1 MYPSCAHPRG
11 IDQLWSEDVKVQFWR
26 RWLPCLVILIAVCG
40 MAQDSGDDDS
50 PGFDNG
56 STAQLWLNF
65 DRQGNVNAR
74 LNLPEGLESSD
85 QLPKLLA
92 ESLRCQPSAFK
103 RPGGYPPTSLP
114 KSWSPAQRER
124 YQKQIEEFNQRQL
137 AGSCQSVLARQEGVL
152 QGDFDYSSLAT
163 ELRRIG
169 VRQLALYVD
178 TPQTQFRDYP
188 KANRIEEPVPES
200 NTLAYQIP
208 LPENGKLPVFH
219 LAYGFRRGDLNRAFA
234 ILAGFV
240 LLPVL
245 VTVWMRRKAL
255 ATAKE
260 DAAAAWFGF
269 FRTQNWLVTGAMLF
283 WLTSGFGARQALQDW
298 VGLQGFSAWKAAA
311 ANVTVMIGPA
321 LLIYFLC
328 IALSYSVH
336 AQLRGM
342 QWTRWEF
349 LSRQMVSVGAKFI
362 PLMLGLAALEL
373 LNEQL
378 ELGIGLV
385 VVSLVLL
392 QALLILRLRI
402 VKDAPQPLTTGELRD
417 KVFAMAGRL
426 GVTLSQIFVLPA
438 GKGQVAN
445 AYAAKNRVVMFT
457 DYLLEH
463 LSKREVDAV
472 AAHELAHLRHKHP
485 TKRLIAF
492 FAAMF
497 SPFYF
502 KSVSSLLAA
511 MFILPLEFLPSH
523 AAGAKGMLSVWRGMR
538 AFEQFSQR
546 DFVLVMVGL
555 TVFYFISRHFENVA
569 DATAVQLTGDPEA
582 LITGLLRVSRLN
594 FTPIQWGKLSES
606 WLTHP
611 SLARRAER
619 IAEAGGMAPERLQE
633 ILVRYNA
640 GAVQREAAMPAVA
653 PEDHYPVPEAG
664 DPELVRSV
672 VKQRVLTQVRV
683 WTNFALSVLLPTLV
697 SLIVVHLHLEGYVA
711 VAGYA
716 AGIVITVAVVVFS
729 GVWMARAGYAGEKA
743 RVLRRLER
751 DHLHFPLGNAG
762 DIFIGWAPT
771 AYPRIFGNF
780 YHWDSGFLI
789 LSRDRLQF
797 VGEKTRFSL
806 AASEIDGIVLGPG
819 GPGWWKFQRIY
830 LRWKVGDGGRSGVF
844 NFYSLEPG
852 SVWRAGERVRALYH
866 RLQSWKENSQSY
878 PEIRTELGDLP
889 SPAVGEVTCMS
900 PRVLGTLR
908 VNLRFLTYLLPLA
921 IVSGMLLHAETWY
934 LCFCVILLRLF
945 MSVPYWR
952 YRDRFPAFP
961 ASSGTSSMNGKAA
974 TAGSPANLNL

>member
-1 MYPSCAHPRG
+1 MN
-11 IDQLWSEDVKVQFWR
+11 VQFWR
-26 RWLPCLVILIAVCG
+26 RWLLCVVILTAVCG
-40 MAQDSGDDDS
+40 MAQDSADDDS

-74 LNLPEGLESSD
+74 LNLPEGSESSE
-85 QLPKLLA
+85 QLAKLLA
-92 ESLRCQPSAFK
+92 QSLHCQPSAFK
-103 RPGGYPPTSLP
+103 RPGGYPQTSLP
-114 KSWSPAQRER
+114 KTWSPAQRER
-124 YQKQIEEFNQRQL
+124 YQKQIDEFNQRL
-137 AGSCQSVLARQEGVL
+137 LTGNCQQALARQGGVL
-152 QGDFDYSSLAT
+152 QSDFDYSSVAT

-169 VRQLALYVD
+169 VSQLALYVD
-178 TPQTQFRDYP
+178 IPQTQFRDYP
-188 KANRIEEPVPES
+188 KANQVQEPMPES

-208 LPENGKLPVFH
+208 LPENGKLLVFH
-219 LAYGFRRGDLNRAFA
+219 LGYGFRRSDLNRAFA

-245 VTVWMRRKAL
+245 VTLWMRRKAL

-269 FRTQNWLVTGAMLF
+269 FRTQNWLVIGSMLL

-298 VGLQGFSAWKAAA
+298 IGLQGFSAWKTAA

-328 IALSYSVH
+328 IAMSYSVH

-349 LSRQMVSVGAKFI
+349 LSRQIVSVGAKFI
-362 PLMLGLAALEL
+362 PLMLALAAMEL

-378 ELGIGLV
+378 QLGIGLLM
-385 VVSLVLL
+385 VSLVLL
-392 QALLILRLRI
+392 PTLIILRLRI
-402 VKDAPQPLTTGELRD
+402 VKDVPQPLTTGELRD
-417 KVFAMAGRL
+417 RVFAMAGRL

-472 AAHELAHLRHKHP
+472 AAHELAHLRYKHP

-502 KSVSSLLAA
+502 KSVSSLLAGLF
-511 MFILPLEFLPSH
+511 MLPLEFLPAH
-523 AAGAKGMLSVWRGMR
+523 VGGAKGMLSVWRGMR
-538 AFEQFSQR
+538 AFEQFSQH

-569 DATAVQLTGDPEA
+569 DATAVHLTGDPEA

-611 SLARRAER
+611 SLARRAQR

-640 GAVQREAAMPAVA
+640 ESVQREAAMPAVA
-653 PEDHYPVPEAG
+653 PEDHYTVPEAS

-672 VKQRVLTQVRV
+672 VKRRALTQVRL
-683 WTNFALSVLLPTLV
+683 WTNFALSVLTPALV

-711 VAGYA
+711 LASYA
-716 AGIVITVAVVVFS
+716 AGIVTTAAVVVLS
-729 GVWMARAGYAGEKA
+729 GVLMARMDYAGEKA
-743 RVLRRLER
+743 RVLRLLER
-751 DHLHFPLGNAG
+751 DHLHLDLAVANAG
-762 DIFIGWAPT
+762 DIFIGLAPT

-780 YHWDSGFLI
+780 YHWDSGFMI

-806 AASEIDGIVLGPG
+806 VASEVDGIVLGPG

-830 LRWKVGDGGRSGVF
+830 LRWKAGDGTRGGVF
-844 NFYSLEPG
+844 NFYPLEPG
-852 SVWRAGERVRALYH
+852 SVWRAGELLGALCH

-878 PEIRTELGDLP
+878 PETRPVLENLP

-900 PRVLGTLR
+900 PRVLGTFR
-908 VNLRFLTYLLPLA
+908 VNLRFLVYLLPLA
-921 IVSGMLLHAETWY
+921 IVAGTLLHAETWY
-934 LCFCVILLRLF
+934 VCFCVILLRLF

-952 YRDRFPAFP
+952 YRDKFPEFRS
-961 ASSGTSSMNGKAA
+961 SSGTASMAGRTA
-974 TAGSPANLNL
+974 TADSPANLTSNL